1 MGTVFLKLSMWQL
14 QARSPLLKTG
24 MKCMGTLN
32 SYNEHFHCLY
42 YLYIDTYAYLHFGHC

>member
-32 SYNEHFHCLY
+32 SYNEHLREE
-42 YLYIDTYAYLHFGHC
+42 THFTVYTTCT